1 MRIYLD
7 NCCFNRPYDFVH
19 SEIIRMEA
27 EAKLAI
33 QSLILDKQIELAW
46 SFILTLENDEN
57 PFDVIRKEIADWQRR
72 SIISIDPEYSVES
85 RAGLLEAEG
94 IKPKDAAHLA
104 CAIHANCAYFI
115 TTDRKLIKKARALV
129 TELKTLNPIEFLTL
143 LEGRYED

>member
-33 QSLILDKQIELAW
+33 QSLILDMQIELAW

-57 PFDVIRKEIADWQRR
+57 PFDVIRKEIADWNHHIYRSGILRR
-72 SIISIDPEYSVES
+72 VKSPTS
-85 RAGLLEAEG
+85 
-94 IKPKDAAHLA
+94 
-104 CAIHANCAYFI
+104 
-115 TTDRKLIKKARALV
+115 
-129 TELKTLNPIEFLTL
+129 
-143 LEGRYED
+143 